1 MATNNVA
8 EEEDAG
14 QLKLGSEFSR
24 AKCLMNAE
32 VALILDKKLESL
44 RENNVDPMLQLNSV
58 LEKSLQYVKRFSRY
72 QNPQAVKQVREAL
85 AGKGKLHE
93 FEVCVIGNLAPD
105 TVDEA
110 KSLVPSLAMDGRD
123 PPIDD
128 DQIEAMLQDL
138 KTIRTFE

>member
-1 MATNNVA
+1 MASENVA

-72 QNPQAVKQVREAL
+72 QNPQAVKQVRE
-85 AGKGKLHE
+85 
-93 FEVCVIGNLAPD
+93 
-105 TVDEA
+105 
-110 KSLVPSLAMDGRD
+110 
-123 PPIDD
+123 
-128 DQIEAMLQDL
+128 
-138 KTIRTFE
+138 

>member
-1 MATNNVA
+1 MANPA

-14 QLKLGSEFSR
+14 YLKLGPEFNRS
-24 AKCLMNAE
+24 KCLMNAE

-44 RENNVDPMLQLNSV
+44 RENSIDPMLQLNSV

-105 TVDEA
+105 TVEEA
-110 KSLVPSLAMDGRD
+110 KALVPSLVMPGRE

-128 DQIEAMLQDL
+128 DQIEQMLSDL
-138 KTIRTFE
+138 RTIRTFE